1 MVKALTFNPLE
12 TNCYLIADKSGAVA
26 VVDPG
31 CYYEKEASALEEA
44 IDSAGL
50 RPERILLTHGHPD
63 HVYGAARLARKYK
76 IPVMMSPDD
85 NIILTRG
92 GELVTMFGLPQVDL
106 GFEIVPVA
114 DGDLVKVGALELK
127 AIATPGHTPGGISWY
142 CEEEKIVFSGDSL
155 FAGAI
160 GRTDLPGGDYD
171 VLMDSL
177 LKKLMVLPEDTL
189 VLPGHGP
196 ESTIAR
202 EAATNPFL
210 EPFNEPFKEGFDGI
224 DPITLDG
231 LK

>member
-12 TNCYLIADKSGAVA
+12 TNCYLIADDSGAVA

-31 CYYEKEASALEEA
+31 CFTDKEASALEAALE
-44 IDSAGL
+44 GL
-50 RPERILLTHGHPD
+50 RPAAVLLTHGHPD
-63 HVYGAARLARKYK
+63 HVYGVARIARKYN
-76 IPVMMSPDD
+76 IPVMMSPSDE
-85 NIILTRG
+85 IILKRG
-92 GELVTMFGLPQVDL
+92 GELVAMFGLPQVDL
-106 GFEIVPVA
+106 GFKTVPVR
-114 DGDLVKVGALELK
+114 DGDSVKVGAMELK
-127 AIATPGHTPGGISWY
+127 AIETPGHTPGGVSWY
-142 CEEEKIVFSGDSL
+142 CASEKLVFSGDSL

-160 GRTDLPGGDYD
+160 GRTDMPGGDYD
-171 VLMDSL
+171 ILMDSL

-196 ESTIAR
+196 ETTIGR

>member
-1 MVKALTFNPLE
+1 MVKAFSFNPLE
-12 TNCYLIADKSGAVA
+12 TNCYLIADEGGAVA

-31 CYYEKEASALEEA
+31 CYYEREATALEEA
-44 IDSAGL
+44 IEDAGL
-50 RPERILLTHGHPD
+50 HPVAILLTHGHPD
-63 HVYGAARLARKYK
+63 HVYGVARLAGKYG
-76 IPVMMSPDD
+76 IPVIMSPEDD
-85 NIILTRG
+85 IILKRG
-92 GELVTMFGLPQVDL
+92 GELVQMFGLPAVDL
-106 GFEIVPVA
+106 GFAITPVS
-114 DGDLVKVGALELK
+114 DGDTFKVGTIELK

-142 CEEEKIVFSGDSL
+142 CAQEQLVFSGDSL

-171 VLMDSL
+171 ILMDSL
-177 LKKLMVLPEDTL
+177 LHKIMVLPEDTL

-196 ESTIAR
+196 ETTIGR

-210 EPFNEPFKEGFDGI
+210 EPFNEPLKEGFDGI